1 LVEFRLAS
9 LNDLD
14 RLLECETA
22 IWESLRGLLGD
33 SFVDP
38 NINWLC
44 RPDFI
49 ERRKTAFQSP
59 DAVFCVAE
67 KDNELIGVATGRAF
81 EDGVAFLGF
90 FGVKP
95 GHREKGVGF
104 RLLSRFIDEA
114 GRRKAH
120 KVWLMTAPSLQSAIR
135 LYVRAGFVQ
144 EGYLRKHSHGQDLI
158 IYSRFLER
166 GA

>member
-1 LVEFRLAS
+1 MVDVRLAS

-14 RLLECETA
+14 RLLECEIA
-22 IWESLRGLLGD
+22 IWESLRGLLKD

-38 NINWLC
+38 NINWLR
-44 RPDFI
+44 RPDVI
-49 ERRKTAFQSP
+49 ERRKTAFQSA

-67 KDNELIGVATGRAF
+67 KDNELVGVAIGRAY
-81 EDGVAFLGF
+81 EDGVAILGF

-95 GHREKGVGF
+95 PHRGKGVGF
-104 RLLSRFIDEA
+104 NLLSRFIEEA
-114 GRRKAH
+114 EKRKAH
-120 KVWLMTAPSLQSAIR
+120 KVWLMTAPSLQQAIR
-135 LYVRAGFVQ
+135 LYVRAGFVP

-158 IYSRFLER
+158 IYSKFLDH